1 MQMFSSDHAVAQI
14 FVWRPVELIK
24 ANSELI
30 CGSDA
35 FAWKIKFDFNFIVL
49 KSFQFKSSMEKE

>member
-1 MQMFSSDHAVAQI
+1 MQMFSSNHAVAQI

-30 CGSDA
+30 CSSEA
-35 FAWKIKFDFNFIVL
+35 FAWEINLDFNFIVL
-49 KSFQFKSSMEKE
+49 KSFQFKSLN